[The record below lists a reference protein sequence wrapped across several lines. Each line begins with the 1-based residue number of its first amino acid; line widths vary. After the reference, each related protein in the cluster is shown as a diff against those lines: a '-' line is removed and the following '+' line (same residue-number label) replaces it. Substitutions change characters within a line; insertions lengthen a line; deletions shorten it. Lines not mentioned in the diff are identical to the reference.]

1 MTEKSNQDIT
11 PQEPTPPKKER
22 ERMSFRSEEPPL
34 FVRIVE
40 MVGDAFLFLALGT
53 IFSCVVLWEWMRNQ
67 IRYMQIGLAVWWGS
81 WRTPQKDGGKEE
93 PPETLVHPVPEWL
106 RGARAR
112 KQWVDSTLKH
122 ANPGTL
128 ISCHNCPFRIVEA
141 NQSQRELAIPHDVWS
156 DSIAERQAI
165 AAATSRYNDLQRLS
179 LPVCGHPA
187 NGVWGEARYGAHT
200 PDEQSCPRALL
211 AKMNPIRRA
220 WWKWKM
226 KRHLRQHANTPT
238 SIR

>member
-1 MTEKSNQDIT
+1 MTEKNNQDT
-11 PQEPTPPKKER
+11 PTQESASPAR
-22 ERMSFRSEEPPL
+22 EKMSFRSEEPPIW
-34 FVRIVE
+34 VRIVE
-40 MVGDAFLFLALGT
+40 VVGDVFLFFALGT

-67 IRYMQIGLAVWWGS
+67 IRYMQSAMAIWWESWRVPREQEKQEDEADKLAV
-81 WRTPQKDGGKEE
+81 P
-93 PPETLVHPVPEWL
+93 LPEWL
-106 RGARAR
+106 RTARTR
-112 KQWVDSTLKH
+112 QQWVEHTLKH
-122 ANPGTL
+122 SNPGTL
-128 ISCHNCPFRIVEA
+128 ISCHNCPFRLVEG
-141 NQSQRELAIPHDVWS
+141 NQSHRELAIPHDVWS
-156 DSIAERQAI
+156 DSLAERQAI

-211 AKMNPIRRA
+211 AKMNPVRRA

-226 KRHLRQHANTPT
+226 KRHLHQHANTPT